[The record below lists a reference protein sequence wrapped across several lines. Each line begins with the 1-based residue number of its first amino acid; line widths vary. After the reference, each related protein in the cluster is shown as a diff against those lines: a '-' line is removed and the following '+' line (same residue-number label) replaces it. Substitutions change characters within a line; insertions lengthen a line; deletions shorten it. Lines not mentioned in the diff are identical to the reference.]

1 MRTEDNTMQH
11 RFDLICFDWDGTLF
25 DSTNCITLALQQA
38 VVDVGGARPT
48 REQASYV
55 IGLGLLDALRQVAP
69 DVPQER
75 YRELSD
81 RYRVHYFRHINDIT
95 LFDGVPE
102 LLAELR
108 GRGHQLAVATGKSR
122 RGLDEALETV
132 CLTHMFDA
140 SRTADQ
146 TAGKPDPQMLLEL
159 MEELDVSPERTLM
172 IGDTTHDLELAY
184 NARCASVAVSYGAHG
199 TSGFERWQPL
209 QVVHSVA
216 ELRSCL
222 LQPPA

>member
-1 MRTEDNTMQH
+1 MQN

-38 VVDVGGARPT
+38 VEDVGGTRPT

-69 DVPQER
+69 DVPQAR

-81 RYRVHYFRHINDIT
+81 RYRTHYFRHINDIT
-95 LFDGVPE
+95 LFDGVTE
-102 LLAELR
+102 LLDELR
-108 GRGHQLAVATGKSR
+108 SRGHQLAVATGKSR

-132 CLTHMFDA
+132 GLTRMFDA
-140 SRTADQ
+140 TRTADQ

-159 MEELDVSPERTLM
+159 MDELDVPPGRTLM

-199 TSGFERWQPL
+199 TSGFDRWQPL

-222 LQPPA
+222 LQPFA